1 MSLLSAARGRRARPD
16 DDRGTALTLQAVS
29 VLLAYPDEAVL
40 RRLPMV
46 EAALDQLPPRAGEHV
61 RRVCAHLRDTPLDA
75 LQQSYVETFD
85 LRRRCALYLTYF
97 THGDTR
103 KRGMALLRFTHL
115 YRSTG
120 VELGPEELPDHLGV
134 VCEFAATADLHQ
146 GVRLLTENRAG
157 IELLRTA
164 LDELASPYVDV
175 VDALRAV
182 LPDAAPRDLEKA
194 LELARTGPPEEEV
207 GLEPFGPPELMGGR
221 R

>member
-1 MSLLSAARGRRARPD
+1 VSPLLRPRRTPVDERAC
-16 DDRGTALTLQAVS
+16 ALTLQAVS
-29 VLLAYPDEAVL
+29 VLLGYPDDALVA
-40 RRLPMV
+40 RLPLV
-46 EAALDQLPPRAGEHV
+46 EAATGRLPGRARQHV
-61 RRVCAHLRDTPLDA
+61 ERMCEHLRSTPLDD

-115 YRSTG
+115 YRSAG
-120 VELGPEELPDHLGV
+120 VELGGEELPDHLGV
-134 VCEFAATADLHQ
+134 VCEFAATGDLD
-146 GVRLLTENRAG
+146 GGLRLLAENRAG

-164 LDELASPYVDV
+164 LAELDSPYVDV
-175 VDALRAV
+175 LDALRAV
-182 LPDAAPRDLEKA
+182 LPEAAPRDLEKA